1 MELSLTIDGI
11 LMEAITGALVLEA
24 LMLLLPQGRGATLT
38 LLISMPNASMPFSVG
53 RIGAGA
59 LIAIDAVNR
68 SPDLLPGHRLE
79 YEYVDDE
86 CSAVTGAGKIVT
98 LQHRRNYSAFIGP
111 CCSQVCSQ
119 VARLAAYWNIA
130 VVSPICA
137 GQEFLGK
144 KEFPTLTRVFGPFT
158 KMGSFFV
165 KICEKFGWRHI
176 GIIYN
181 DRVTWTIPAEGIRYT
196 AEDNGITVAKY
207 LGFSDQDENSN
218 GSQAAAQILREVTA
232 VSRIIVIS
240 ASGGAVRTFLIEAYK
255 AGRTNGDFVFFC
267 FEPYE
272 QKDMFGDF
280 NWKRGDMYDSMAR
293 KAYSALFRLSLY
305 KPDTERYQNF
315 SADVIRRSRED
326 FGYVYAPDEKVSVL
340 AALSHDSVWLYAQAL
355 NETLSEN
362 GNPYDGSAVT
372 RKMWNRTIT
381 GIQGD
386 VTIDQNGDRESAYM
400 MHHIQSSNGDFEVIA
415 NYFGT
420 NKTYEKVS
428 GVEIRWPGGRKTAP
442 LDTPECGFRGE
453 NCPYTERSFRIAMG
467 LIVSVFACGAL
478 GIGLLYRQYKLQEKA
493 SMMSWKISHSE
504 VTMVSEHRPSSS
516 ACKVSYFNEKS
527 IDASW
532 EAIGGGIEGELSSH
546 RTAVYKENI
555 CSIRFLLVK
564 SVNLNNELITELK
577 QCRDLIHPNI
587 CCFLGGSL
595 EPPQPFLLTEYCPK
609 GSLQVLLAPHSSFK
623 HHTQGASVAQ
633 ATPRLQD
640 ILRNDS
646 IKLDCIFK
654 YSLMLDIV
662 KGMDY
667 LHRSPLRSHGH
678 LSSSNCVVDSR
689 FVLKV
694 TDFGLGQ
701 LRQKVK
707 GETWGCCDDWHRL
720 LWTAPELLRKGVS
733 PKGTQKGDVYSFGI
747 IFQEIVY
754 RRGPFFIPN
763 CTLKPR
769 EVVERVKAGGCS
781 PLRPHTDPA
790 ECPES
795 VETLMRCCWRESP
808 AERPEFS
815 TLKVVVKRLCPSGGS
830 GNILDDLL
838 SRMEQYATNLEEI
851 VSERTAQLVEEK
863 RKAESLLT
871 QMLPRPVAVQLITGK
886 TARAETYDCVTIYF
900 SDIEGFT
907 AMSASITPMQVVN
920 VLNDLYTFFD
930 NIIDSHDVYKVETI
944 GDAYMV
950 VSGLPIRNG
959 DDHAKEIARMSLAI
973 VDAMT
978 EFKSEHLPN
987 QQLKVRIGLHSGP
1000 CVAGVVGLKMPRYC
1014 LFGDT
1019 VNTASRMESYGSPL
1033 RIHVSSSTK
1042 TLLDKFGTFRLEL
1055 RGDIHMKGKGLV
1067 RTFWLLGEEP

>member
-1 MELSLTIDGI
+1 
-11 LMEAITGALVLEA
+11 MEAIAGALVLET
-24 LMLLLPQGRGATLT
+24 LLLLLPLPQGWGATFT
-38 LLISMPNASMPFSVG
+38 LLISMPNVSMPFSVG

-59 LIAIDAVNR
+59 LIAIDAINR

-130 VVSPICA
+130 VISPICA
-137 GQEFLGK
+137 DQEFLDK

-165 KICEKFGWRHI
+165 KICEKFGWRRI

-181 DRVTWTIPAEGIRYT
+181 DHVTWTIPAEGIRYT

-207 LGFSDQDENSN
+207 LVFSDLGERHNA
-218 GSQAAAQILREVTA
+218 SQTAARILREVTA

-240 ASGGAVRTFLIEAYK
+240 ARGGTVRKFLIEAYK
-255 AGRTNGDFVFFC
+255 AGCINGDFVFFC

-280 NWKRGDMYDSMAR
+280 NWKRGDEHDSMAR

-326 FGYVYAPDEKVSVL
+326 LGYVYPPDEKVSVL
-340 AALSHDSVWLYAQAL
+340 AALSHDSVWLYARAL

-362 GNPYDGSAVT
+362 GDPYNGSALT
-372 RKMWNRTIT
+372 RKMWNGTIT
-381 GIQGD
+381 GIQGE
-386 VTIDQNGDRESAYM
+386 VTIDKNGDRESAYM

-415 NYFGT
+415 NYFET
-420 NKTYEKVS
+420 NKTFEKVS

-453 NCPYTERSFRIAMG
+453 NCPYTERSIRIAMG

-504 VTMVSEHRPSSS
+504 VTMVSELRPSSS
-516 ACKVSYFNEKS
+516 TCKVSYFNEKS
-527 IDASW
+527 INASW
-532 EAIGGGIEGELSSH
+532 EAIGRGAEGELSYH

-555 CSIRFLLVK
+555 CSIRFLHVK
-564 SVNLNNELITELK
+564 SVSLSNELITELK

-587 CCFLGGSL
+587 CCFLGASL

-609 GSLQVLLAPHSSFK
+609 GSLQ
-623 HHTQGASVAQ
+623 
-633 ATPRLQD
+633 D

-646 IKLDCIFK
+646 IKLDWIFK

-667 LHRSPLRSHGH
+667 LHRSPVRFHGH

-701 LRQKVK
+701 LRRKVK
-707 GETWGCCDDWHRL
+707 GETWGCCDDWHRM
-720 LWTAPELLRKGVS
+720 LWTAPELLRKG
-733 PKGTQKGDVYSFGI
+733 PK
-747 IFQEIVY
+747 
-754 RRGPFFIPN
+754 
-763 CTLKPR
+763 

-790 ECPES
+790 KCPES
-795 VETLMRCCWRESP
+795 VETLMSSCWRESP

-815 TLKVVVKRLCPSGGS
+815 ALKVVVKRLCPSGGS

-871 QMLPRPVAVQLITGK
+871 QMLPRPVAAQLITGK

-959 DDHAKEIARMSLAI
+959 DNHAKEIARMSLAI

-987 QQLKVRIGLHSGP
+987 QQLKAGLK
-1000 CVAGVVGLKMPRYC
+1000 GVVGLKMPRYC

-1033 RIHVSSSTK
+1033 RIHVSSSTEA
-1042 TLLDKFGTFRLEL
+1042 LLGTFGTFRLEL